1 MADFE
6 EILDSLTAEE
16 GDLANMRDSMID
28 SSEKFENMEK
38 WQQAITKSCNDGECK
53 WPGTDNAI
61 SDDFKARYL
70 KNGELTVWMRGIEI
84 DSNGKFTFP
93 TSTGA
98 DTPFSLDD
106 IREMAFGQNPQTAQI
121 AGQNPFI
128 NGTTNTTSVFED
140 LEGVE
145 VSPEAIRAFQK
156 YDFLPCD
163 ELGVNCPDTDA
174 FGRNGYKKTTIEKIS
189 RSNMVNSDDPMSWY
203 DEKTNRVEYKKNF
216 IGKINGTSFYGNNQ
230 LALLEIM
237 GVVDRDGDIILAQ
250 NLTGNAKALAEE
262 LQEQV
267 ETRFNKGETF
277 TEGKWESDCIKG
289 TDVCAGARGTFTT
302 MADQWNTA
310 VNEVPGNPFGPK
322 FVDDTG

>member
-145 VSPEAIRAFQK
+145 VSPEAIS
-156 YDFLPCD
+156 
-163 ELGVNCPDTDA
+163 G
-174 FGRNGYKKTTIEKIS
+174 ISKI
-189 RSNMVNSDDPMSWY
+189 
-203 DEKTNRVEYKKNF
+203 
-216 IGKINGTSFYGNNQ
+216 
-230 LALLEIM
+230 
-237 GVVDRDGDIILAQ
+237 
-250 NLTGNAKALAEE
+250 
-262 LQEQV
+262 
-267 ETRFNKGETF
+267 
-277 TEGKWESDCIKG
+277 
-289 TDVCAGARGTFTT
+289 
-302 MADQWNTA
+302 
-310 VNEVPGNPFGPK
+310 
-322 FVDDTG
+322 